1 MAAAHIRRLFLLL
14 ASVWLC
20 AALLLRG
27 LAQPLFAPP
36 PADERQLFL
45 LMGFTGSASILIAW
59 LIRQLGLIQRLRSLR
74 YSLMLLSLLTIL
86 TLFANFWLL
95 ARQMFLDAHDLG
107 LSAVLLV
114 FGAWTALGSGYFIS
128 NAFTPRIRTLAHGA
142 DRLAHGELTTRV
154 AADGQ
159 DELAALARSFNMMAA
174 RLEEAAAQRAR
185 LEQGRRDLIAWTSH
199 DLRTP
204 LASLRL
210 VIEALVDGVAGDAA
224 TQQRY
229 LETRNGK
236 SATSASSSTTSS
248 SFRSWRAATSS
259 CACNAARSATCSRTP
274 SAPCGQWPCATR
286 CASRARS
293 AARSTP
299 C

>member
-59 LIRQLGLIQRLRSLR
+59 LIRQLGIIQRLRSLR

-107 LSAVLLV
+107 LSAVLLI

-128 NAFTPRIRTLAHGA
+128 NAFTRRHRAA
-142 DRLAHGELTTRV
+142 DRLLIGHDGLGVVLQHRAGLALEQREGPAQDV
-154 AADGQ
+154 ALEGGVARLAQRTPDR
-159 DELAALARSFNMMAA
+159 ELAVQHARGPHPLRHGPDA
-174 RLEEAAAQRAR
+174 RD
-185 LEQGRRDLIAWTSH
+185 RD
-199 DLRTP
+199 R
-204 LASLRL
+204 
-210 VIEALVDGVAGDAA
+210 
-224 TQQRY
+224 
-229 LETRNGK
+229 
-236 SATSASSSTTSS
+236 
-248 SFRSWRAATSS
+248 
-259 CACNAARSATCSRTP
+259 
-274 SAPCGQWPCATR
+274 
-286 CASRARS
+286 
-293 AARSTP
+293 
-299 C
+299 